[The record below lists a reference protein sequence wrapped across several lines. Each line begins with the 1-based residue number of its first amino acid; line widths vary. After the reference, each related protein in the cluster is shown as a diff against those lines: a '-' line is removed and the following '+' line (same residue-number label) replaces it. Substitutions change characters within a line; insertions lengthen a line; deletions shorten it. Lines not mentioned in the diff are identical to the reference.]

1 MARILI
7 IEDNPANMKLACLL
21 MGNVGHSVVCA
32 VDAESGLTL
41 ARAEQPDLI
50 LMDIQLP
57 GMDGFA
63 ATALLKQDRA
73 TAAIPVIA
81 LTSMAMKEDQQ
92 KSQAAGCDAYIAKPL
107 RYQELYAAI
116 DALLANGVP
125 QAGSQTNPFHDMPI
139 AAGRA
144 IEKAQPPLAGQH
156 ETAFQSP
163 SRDDARRNDRLIL
176 VAEDNETNQKLI
188 LRQLALLG
196 FSADVASNGSQ
207 ALQRWQSGSYALVL
221 SDLHMPG
228 MDGYELTAAIRALE
242 QDSRR
247 IPIVAMTASYV
258 KGDADHCRTADVDD
272 YLSKPLQLADLKATL
287 EKWLPAAASSPH
299 IHHESVPRV
308 AASGSVDVS
317 VLENLVGND
326 PAVILEFLHDFL
338 LSAAKIAPDLIAACK
353 DHAALQ
359 ASEQAHK
366 LMSSARSIGALALGE
381 LCAEMETAGKA
392 GSTET
397 LATLLPM
404 FERELDAV
412 KTFLHSLQGQHAD
425 RPCRPSDQI
434 AGTMNDRP

>member
-21 MGNVGHSVVCA
+21 MGNVGHTVVCA

-41 ARAEQPDLI
+41 ARAEQPNLI

-63 ATALLKQDRA
+63 ATALLKRDPA

-81 LTSMAMKEDQQ
+81 LTSMAMKEDQE

-116 DALLANGVP
+116 DSLLAKGAP
-125 QAGSQTNPFHDMPI
+125 QAASQTSPFHD
-139 AAGRA
+139 ASATAGRVL
-144 IEKAQPPLAGQH
+144 EQAQTPQSGRN
-156 ETAFQSP
+156 ESAFQSSSP
-163 SRDDARRNDRLIL
+163 DEMRCNDRLIL

-196 FSADVASNGSQ
+196 CSGDVASNGSH
-207 ALQRWQSGSYALVL
+207 ALQLWKHGGYALLL
-221 SDLHMPG
+221 SDLHMPE
-228 MDGYELTAAIRALE
+228 MDGYELAKAIRALE
-242 QDSRR
+242 QGSRR

-258 KGDADHCRTADVDD
+258 KGASDRCRAADVDD

-287 EKWLPAAASSPH
+287 EKWLPVAASSLNATSNANPQ
-299 IHHESVPRV
+299 V
-308 AASGSVDVS
+308 AAAGAVDVR
-317 VLENLVGND
+317 VLESLVGND
-326 PAVILEFLHDFL
+326 PEVILEFMNDFQA
-338 LSAAKIAPDLIAACK
+338 SAARIAPDLIAACIGRK
-353 DHAALQ
+353 ALQ

-366 LMSSARSIGALALGE
+366 LMSSARSVGALALGE

-397 LATLLPM
+397 LSALLPM

-412 KTFLHSLQGQHAD
+412 RIFLDSLQAQHAD
-425 RPCRPSDQI
+425 GRIDGR
-434 AGTMNDRP
+434 